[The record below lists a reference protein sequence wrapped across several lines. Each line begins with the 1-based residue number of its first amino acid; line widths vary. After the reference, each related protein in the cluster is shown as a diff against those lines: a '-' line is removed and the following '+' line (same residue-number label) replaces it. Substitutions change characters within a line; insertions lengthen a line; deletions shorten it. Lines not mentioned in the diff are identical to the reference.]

1 MNKPLILVTNDD
13 GIDAPGIRS
22 LIEVMNELGEVYV
35 VAPNSAQ
42 SGMGHA
48 VTINST
54 LTIDKVKLNDGPQ
67 KEWSCSGTPADC
79 VKIAKQQIL
88 PRIPD
93 LCVSGI
99 NHGANSGINVIYS
112 GTMSAAIEAG
122 IESIPAIGFSLK
134 DFSYEADFSAAKF
147 FAKKIV
153 EKVLEK
159 KLPQNIVLNVN
170 IPKGSLEEIKGIK
183 ICRQAKSVWVE
194 EFVERMDPRGKK
206 YYWLT
211 GYLKNTDEKDD
222 TDEHALNQNYVS
234 IVPVKIDL
242 TSHENINTIKNWFD

>member
-13 GIDAPGIRS
+13 GIDAPGIRI

-54 LTIDKVKLNDGPQ
+54 LTLDKVKLNDGPQ

-88 PRIPD
+88 PRFPD

-122 IESIPAIGFSLK
+122 IENIPAIGFSLR
-134 DFSYEADFSAAKF
+134 DFSYEADFSASKF
-147 FAKKIV
+147 YVKKIAQ
-153 EKVLEK
+153 KVLEN
-159 KLPQNIVLNVN
+159 KLPQNVVLNVN
-170 IPKGSLEEIKGIK
+170 IPNGSLDEIKGIK

-194 EFVERMDPRGKK
+194 EFDKRMDPRGKY

-211 GYLKNTDEKDD
+211 GYLKNIDENDD
-222 TDEHALNQNYVS
+222 TDEHMLNQNYVS
-234 IVPVKIDL
+234 IVPVKADL
-242 TSHENINTIKNWFD
+242 TNYESLNSIKNWFD